1 MTLKPKMLLSVAL
14 LAGSPLLADE
24 IEFLCYQDGNE
35 CDVIA
40 ALSAQ
45 FTEQTGHVVNT
56 NVVGYDI
63 IRDQL
68 LNQLQA
74 GDAIPDLARVT
85 DLGGMAPYF
94 LDISGYVDAADFEE
108 NYAATLPWMRP
119 AGDSSGI
126 YGWPGMAATG
136 PFINVTMFEDAG
148 VDIPAAGATWDD
160 WVAALSEVKE
170 MLGLESAFA
179 LDRTAHRWAGPAF
192 SFGAKFI
199 EDGEPVLV
207 DDGFRQFAEMF
218 VAWHQNGFMP
228 EEGLAGG
235 APAPPIRM
243 PRRCS

>member
-136 PFINVTMFEDAG
+136 RSSMSPC
-148 VDIPAAGATWDD
+148 
-160 WVAALSEVKE
+160 S
-170 MLGLESAFA
+170 
-179 LDRTAHRWAGPAF
+179 
-192 SFGAKFI
+192 
-199 EDGEPVLV
+199 
-207 DDGFRQFAEMF
+207 
-218 VAWHQNGFMP
+218 
-228 EEGLAGG
+228 
-235 APAPPIRM
+235 RM
-243 PRRCS
+243 PAWIFPPPGRHGMTGWRR